1 VMKGGFTALDFPNE
15 TTVVVTE
22 EKEGDVLV
30 VGIDD
35 VTTNYEEEVAW
46 WIFKVNGAIQSH
58 SVQNIRD
65 YTDSESFRD
74 KNQIECGHPALKSG
88 ACFGLH
94 ARLSGFQI
102 SSNLRRPNSRDQND

>member
-1 VMKGGFTALDFPNE
+1 MMKGGFTALDFTNE

-46 WIFKVNGAIQSH
+46 WIFKVNGAMSELFGSKH
-58 SVQNIRD
+58 S
-65 YTDSESFRD
+65 
-74 KNQIECGHPALKSG
+74 
-88 ACFGLH
+88 GLH
-94 ARLSGFQI
+94 RLGEFSGQKSNCVRPPRPKERGMLRAARPVIRI
-102 SSNLRRPNSRDQND
+102 SDIFESSSPKFT

>member
-1 VMKGGFTALDFPNE
+1 MMKGGFTALDFPNE

-58 SVQNIRD
+58 SEPFG
-65 YTDSESFRD
+65 SKHS
-74 KNQIECGHPALKSG
+74 
-88 ACFGLH
+88 GLH
-94 ARLSGFQI
+94 RLGEFSGQK
-102 SSNLRRPNSRDQND
+102 SN